1 MKYLYSESLG
11 IIISDKGYETPDKA
25 KIAYFKNTV
34 FLLNDRIRKSKENIL
49 KNEKLLDKLKIEF
62 RDLCEKYPED
72 LI

>member
-11 IIISDKGYETPDKA
+11 IITSNKGYETPDKA
-25 KIAYFKNTV
+25 KIAYYKNTV